1 MTTAS
6 QLQLTPIP
14 EQKFV
19 FPIRLSWEQFKTLEE
34 LFDYTRSIRLAY
46 LDGQVEI
53 MTISTDHE
61 TFKCLMA
68 LLLGIYF
75 VEKDIS
81 FTPTGSATL
90 QAEERGSSKEPDLSY
105 RFGEERRQRNRPDLV
120 IEIVFTSS
128 TVKKLEYYRRFD
140 VTEVW
145 FWEDGVFT
153 VYCLQESGYD
163 QATVSQILPE
173 LDLSLLAQC
182 LQMSEE
188 KEAMKYFRNAI
199 QTA

>member
-1 MTTAS
+1 MTAAS
-6 QLQLTPIP
+6 QLQMNPIP

-34 LFDYTRSIRLAY
+34 LFDYTRSIRLVY

-53 MTISTDHE
+53 VTVSTNRE
-61 TFKCLMA
+61 TFKSLIACLLMMFF
-68 LLLGIYF
+68 I
-75 VEKDIS
+75 EKDIS

-120 IEIVFTSS
+120 IEIVFTSG

-140 VTEVW
+140 VPEVW

-153 VYCLQESGYD
+153 VYRLQEAGYE
-163 QATVSQILPE
+163 QVTASQILPE
-173 LDLSLLAQC
+173 LDLGLLAQC
-182 LQMSEE
+182 LQMAEE

-199 QTA
+199 QNA

>member
-14 EQKFV
+14 EQKFI
-19 FPIRLSWEQFKTLEE
+19 FPIHLSWEQFKTLEE

-53 MTISTDHE
+53 MTISPDHE
-61 TFKCLMA
+61 TFKCLIA

-120 IEIVFTSS
+120 IEIVFTSG
-128 TVKKLEYYRRFD
+128 TVKKLENYRRFD
-140 VTEVW
+140 LPEVW

-153 VYCLQESGYD
+153 VYRLQETGYEQISG
-163 QATVSQILPE
+163 SQVLPE
-173 LDLSLLAQC
+173 LDLGLLAQC

-188 KEAMKYFRNAI
+188 KEALKSFRNAI
-199 QTA
+199 KGA

>member
-34 LFDYTRSIRLAY
+34 LFDYTRSIRLTY

-61 TFKCLMA
+61 TFKCLLA
-68 LLLGIYF
+68 GLLILFF

-120 IEIVFTSS
+120 IEIVFTSG

-140 VTEVW
+140 LPEVW

-153 VYCLQESGYD
+153 VYCLQESGYE
-163 QATVSQILPE
+163 QVNASQILPE
-173 LDLSLLAQC
+173 LDLGLLAQC

-188 KEAMKYFRNAI
+188 KAALKFFRDAI

>member
-1 MTTAS
+1 MTTAT

-34 LFDYTRSIRLAY
+34 LFDYTRSIRLGY

-53 MTISTDHE
+53 MTISTDRE
-61 TFKCLMA
+61 TFKCLLAA
-68 LLLGIYF
+68 LLIFFF

-105 RFGEERRQRNRPDLV
+105 RFGEERRQRNTPDLV
-120 IEIVFTSS
+120 VEIIFTSG

-140 VTEVW
+140 VPEVW

-153 VYCLQESGYD
+153 VYRLQESGYE
-163 QATVSQILPE
+163 QVNASQILPE
-173 LDLSLLAQC
+173 LDLGLLAQC
-182 LQMSEE
+182 LQMAEE

-199 QTA
+199 QDA

>member
-1 MTTAS
+1 MTIAT
-6 QLQLTPIP
+6 QPELLPISKD
-14 EQKFV
+14 QYF
-19 FPIRLSWEQFKTLEE
+19 FPILLSWEKFKQLEE
-34 LFDYTRSIRLAY
+34 LFDYTRSIRLGY

-53 MTISTDHE
+53 MTISPDHE
-61 TFKCLMA
+61 TFKCLLA
-68 LLLGIYF
+68 GLLIMFF

-105 RFGEERRQRNRPDLV
+105 RFGEERRQRNTPDLIV
-120 IEIVFTSS
+120 EIILTSG

-140 VTEVW
+140 VPEVW

-153 VYCLQESGYD
+153 VYRLQETGYE
-163 QATVSQILPE
+163 QVPISQVLPE
-173 LDLSLLAQC
+173 LDLKILAQC

-188 KEAMKYFRNAI
+188 KEALKSFRNAI
-199 QTA
+199 KGA

>member
-1 MTTAS
+1 MTTAT
-6 QLQLTPIP
+6 QLQLIPIP

-34 LFDYTRSIRLAY
+34 LFDHTRSIRLAY

-120 IEIVFTSS
+120 IEIVFTSG

-140 VTEVW
+140 VPEVW

-153 VYCLQESGYD
+153 VYRLQESGYE
-163 QATVSQILPE
+163 QVTSSQILPD
-173 LDLSLLAQC
+173 LDLILLAQC
-182 LQMSEE
+182 LQMAEE

-199 QTA
+199 QDA

>member
-1 MTTAS
+1 MTAAS

-34 LFDYTRSIRLAY
+34 LFDYTRTIRLTY
-46 LDGQVEI
+46 LDGEVEI

-61 TFKCLMA
+61 TFKCLLA
-68 LLLGIYF
+68 GLLIMFF

-105 RFGEERRQRNRPDLV
+105 RFGEERRQRQTPDLV
-120 IEIVFTSS
+120 IEIVFTSG
-128 TVKKLEYYRRFD
+128 TVKKLDYYRRFD
-140 VTEVW
+140 VPEVW
-145 FWEDGVFT
+145 FWSDGVFT
-153 VYCLQESGYD
+153 VYRLQESGYE
-163 QATVSQILPE
+163 QVTASQILPE
-173 LDLSLLAQC
+173 LDLGWLAQC

-188 KEAMKYFRNAI
+188 KEALKLFRNAI
-199 QTA
+199 QNG